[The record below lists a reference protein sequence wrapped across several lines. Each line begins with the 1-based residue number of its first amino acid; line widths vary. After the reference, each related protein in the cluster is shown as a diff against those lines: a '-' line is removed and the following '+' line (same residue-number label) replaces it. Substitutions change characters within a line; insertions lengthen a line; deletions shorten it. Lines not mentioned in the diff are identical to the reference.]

1 MKSVIGADPYV
12 LFDKKSG
19 YYYCYATSN
28 TKHNKTF
35 YIYKSKDLINW
46 EFVDYALDTLK
57 NNWGKDWYWAP
68 ECYYNPYNNHY
79 YLFYSAR
86 LKDELTKE
94 YFYEDNYEENC
105 KIGVAVSTSPEGPFI
120 NITDRPI
127 DYYPYDPN
135 YLDVDKVYKNTFS
148 KDIDLSK
155 RLSAPKGVYLSSIDV
170 NLFFDEDR
178 IYMFYSRCCYRN
190 CIFDEEYQKFIE
202 ESNIV
207 AVELDTSWWFDK
219 EAKTMPTIKKE
230 YLSYNNNQRQDKFTN
245 IITYHNEKQAWE
257 NGHINDYDNNFGSKR
272 NRRWSEGSTTFTKM
286 LNGEKV
292 YCITYSCN
300 NYQNALYGVGIA
312 FSKNALGPYK
322 KYEKNP
328 IIHQI
333 KEESL
338 YSTGHG
344 TIIEKNGE
352 MYYFLHGRDNVEHD
366 RTLYLAKININST
379 TDVSVDKVEMCK
391 LIEE

>member
-1 MKSVIGADPYV
+1 
-12 LFDKKSG
+12 
-19 YYYCYATSN
+19 
-28 TKHNKTF
+28 
-35 YIYKSKDLINW
+35 
-46 EFVDYALDTLK
+46 
-57 NNWGKDWYWAP
+57 
-68 ECYYNPYNNHY
+68 
-79 YLFYSAR
+79 
-86 LKDELTKE
+86 
-94 YFYEDNYEENC
+94 
-105 KIGVAVSTSPEGPFI
+105 
-120 NITDRPI
+120 
-127 DYYPYDPN
+127 
-135 YLDVDKVYKNTFS
+135 
-148 KDIDLSK
+148 
-155 RLSAPKGVYLSSIDV
+155 
-170 NLFFDEDR
+170 
-178 IYMFYSRCCYRN
+178 MFYSRCCYRN

-230 YLSYNNNQRQDKFTN
+230 YLSYNNNQRQDKFIN

-322 KYEKNP
+322 KYEKNT

-333 KEESL
+333 KQ
-338 YSTGHG
+338 
-344 TIIEKNGE
+344 
-352 MYYFLHGRDNVEHD
+352 
-366 RTLYLAKININST
+366 
-379 TDVSVDKVEMCK
+379 
-391 LIEE
+391 